1 MVEIT
6 RKIYHS
12 STKLKIKPPLSPQ
25 DFLAYF
31 AYLIAGLAFG
41 CNALAV
47 ASGGN
52 ADFITT
58 PGAIAGILRLTFGYY
73 DYDSFIANYQGLG
86 RVGITTDVWYVFTER
101 TWLEWFD
108 VHVRRIQGGVRRIVI
123 LILCVTLLLGITIQ
137 VLADDDNVGCHRSKH
152 YSGNHREK

>member
-1 MVEIT
+1 MEIPPPPSQEVVEIT

-73 DYDSFIANYQGLG
+73 EYDAFVADYTGAGY
-86 RVGITTDVWYVFTER
+86 VGYTSDFW
-101 TWLEWFD
+101 
-108 VHVRRIQGGVRRIVI
+108 
-123 LILCVTLLLGITIQ
+123 CVP
-137 VLADDDNVGCHRSKH
+137 
-152 YSGNHREK
+152 

>member
-1 MVEIT
+1 MEWSGVGGGVGDLATDPPEVDKWRSHPPPSQEVVEIT

-86 RVGITTDVWYVFTER
+86 RVGITTDVWYVYTER
-101 TWLEWFD
+101 TWLEWLD
-108 VHVRRIQGGVRRIVI
+108 VGSKEVFVE
-123 LILCVTLLLGITIQ
+123 LL
-137 VLADDDNVGCHRSKH
+137 
-152 YSGNHREK
+152 Y